1 MSFRKS
7 GGDFFVEG
15 RGRERERD
23 GLFVAVVKIVFII
36 VVPTGGTC
44 IAQIFYDL
52 VSKKELIF
60 FFTKEKDTPTQ
71 EIDARV
77 FGLVARSIDRSP
89 EILRGC
95 DE

>member
-1 MSFRKS
+1 LY
-7 GGDFFVEG
+7 V
-15 RGRERERD
+15 
-23 GLFVAVVKIVFII
+23 
-36 VVPTGGTC
+36 C

-52 VSKKELIF
+52 EKKELIF
-60 FFTKEKDTPTQ
+60 FFTKAKKDTPTQ

>member
-1 MSFRKS
+1 MRFRKS
-7 GGDFFVEG
+7 GDFFVER

-52 VSKKELIF
+52 VSKKN
-60 FFTKEKDTPTQ
+60 
-71 EIDARV
+71 
-77 FGLVARSIDRSP
+77 
-89 EILRGC
+89 
-95 DE
+95 

>member
-1 MSFRKS
+1 MRFRKS
-7 GGDFFVEG
+7 GDFFVER
-15 RGRERERD
+15 RGREREHD

-36 VVPTGGTC
+36 VVPTDGTC

-60 FFTKEKDTPTQ
+60 FFTKEDTPTQ

>member
-1 MSFRKS
+1 LLK
-7 GGDFFVEG
+7 EEE
-15 RGRERERD
+15 EREHD

-36 VVPTGGTC
+36 VVPTC

-89 EILRGC
+89 EILCGC